1 MIYKI
6 KATNKHN
13 GEIIEFD
20 LEGNAVEGFCYFD
33 EELKEATH
41 LQEVRDNK
49 IREVNN
55 NIILHNSP
63 IYTISSGETAVIDSM
78 SFEILIKAE

>member
-41 LQEVRDNK
+41 LLK
-49 IREVNN
+49 
-55 NIILHNSP
+55 S
-63 IYTISSGETAVIDSM
+63 ISSKTLTPENVLLIRLISKKYSLGIGFSMKPLFHVLFAV
-78 SFEILIKAE
+78 